1 MAVKCSLLIMYGMG
15 RNLMLSKVRVS
26 FDASFSSQIY
36 LCTGKQFP
44 KLAWGMTGIFTNI
57 RFRVLEVKTW
67 EQTQKNT
74 ASSSRA
80 VQHLSM
86 PCNLR

>member
-1 MAVKCSLLIMYGMG
+1 MVAKCLYRLYSSMHRLVLKYT
-15 RNLMLSKVRVS
+15 RV
-26 FDASFSSQIY
+26 
-36 LCTGKQFP
+36 LGKQFP

-67 EQTQKNT
+67 EQIQKNT